1 VLKRSVSKSATE
13 DDNVDGGAS
22 QKKKNV
28 AEWFTYFSTL
38 TQQAQKLPLR
48 D

>member
-1 VLKRSVSKSATE
+1 MMTWM
-13 DDNVDGGAS
+13 GGAS